1 MTWKMARAWDGGNCD
16 LSRIS
21 RLEAFMSRNY
31 SKTDTLVLYTHSAVW
46 FPIEKVAQVFGLPRP
61 PPFPTWANPKD
72 VQSLLTLRR

>member
-1 MTWKMARAWDGGNCD
+1 
-16 LSRIS
+16 
-21 RLEAFMSRNY
+21 MSRNY